1 MDEERLG
8 QVAAA
13 HGVRLLVQFGSTV
26 RGGVHDASDLD
37 LGVVLEQASPDLH
50 EYGTLAQD
58 LQRCFPGRPVDLAIL
73 DHADP
78 LFLKQVMDSA
88 RLLYGPVR
96 RFQEL
101 KILAFK
107 RFQDHRRFLALERE
121 VVARRLGGEARS

>member
-26 RGGVHDASDLD
+26 RGRAHGTSDLD
-37 LGVVLEQASPDLH
+37 LGVVLEQAPPKLD
-50 EYGTLAQD
+50 EYGALAQD
-58 LQRCFPGRPVDLAIL
+58 LQRCFPDRPVDVAIL
-73 DHADP
+73 NHADP

-88 RLLYGPVR
+88 RLLCGPVR

-101 KILAFK
+101 KIFAFK
-107 RFQDHRRFLALERE
+107 RYQDHRRFLALERE
-121 VVARRLGGEARS
+121 VVARRLSGEARP

>member
-26 RGGVHDASDLD
+26 RGRAHGRSDVD
-37 LGVVLEQASPDLH
+37 LGVLLEQASPDL
-50 EYGTLAQD
+50 EAYGSLAQD
-58 LQRCFPGRPVDLAIL
+58 LQGCFHDRPVDVAVLN
-73 DHADP
+73 HADP
-78 LFLKQVMDSA
+78 LFLKQVMDGA

-101 KILAFK
+101 RILAFK
-107 RFQDHRRFLALERE
+107 RYQDHRRFLALERD